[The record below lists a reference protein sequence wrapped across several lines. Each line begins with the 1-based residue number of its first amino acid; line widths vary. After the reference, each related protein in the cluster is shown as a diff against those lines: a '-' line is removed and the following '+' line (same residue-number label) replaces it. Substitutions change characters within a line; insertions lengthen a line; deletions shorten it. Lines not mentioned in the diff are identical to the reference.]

1 MRKLKRHI
9 LVIGL
14 VLCTCLN
21 VYAAD
26 SEGQNLF
33 PKALGMTGEI
43 QGEDVNIRNHP
54 DVHADVIHKVSHR
67 PIRVIGKNHEWYKVV
82 TGEEEGWVYN
92 QYVAVKHPDLI
103 PYAKVKGEELIEYGL
118 QFIGTPYVWGGNDLT
133 DGVDCSGFTQQVFG
147 AFDIDIS
154 RVSYMQ
160 ATDGEEVSKNELRT
174 GDLIFFDTTGINN
187 GTISHVG
194 IYIGEDKFIHSES
207 SRGVTVSRLSSNY
220 YTRNYVKAI
229 RVI

>member
-1 MRKLKRHI
+1 MRKLKMHMLI
-9 LVIGL
+9 IGL
-14 VLCTCLN
+14 VVCTYAN

-26 SEGQNLF
+26 HEGQNLF
-33 PKALGMTGEI
+33 PKSLGMTGEI
-43 QGEDVNIRNHP
+43 QGEDVHIRNHP
-54 DVHADVIHKVSHR
+54 DVHADVIYKVSHR
-67 PIRVIGKNHEWYKVV
+67 PIQVIGKNHEWYKVMIE
-82 TGEEEGWVYN
+82 EEEGWVYN
-92 QYVAVKHPDLI
+92 QYVEIEHADLI

-118 QFIGTPYVWGGNDLT
+118 QFLGTPYVWGGNNLIG
-133 DGVDCSGFTQQVFG
+133 GVDCSGFTQQVFG

-160 ATDGEEVSKNELRT
+160 AEDGEEISKDELRT

-187 GTISHVG
+187 GNISHVG
-194 IYIGEDKFIHSES
+194 IYMGDDKFIHSES
-207 SRGVTVSRLSSNY
+207 SKGVTISHLSSNY